1 MPKPDWYRR
10 TEGKLYAY
18 PSIPSAIAHLE
29 AQVQLLSVNM
39 APPKAAVYDR
49 IGPPSTGERMTEPER
64 FADSRIE
71 KIGKK
76 EAQIALKQ
84 AEKAAI
90 EAALGRLGDEE
101 KELVEKWYFQGWKLN
116 RPDKK
121 IWRELRICRAE
132 FYFRKREVVER
143 LAYWLGEMTEEG
155 EQGSGQDDVKNAV
168 YK

>member
-1 MPKPDWYRR
+1 MNKPDWYRR

-49 IGPPSTGERMTEPER
+49 IGPPSTGDRMTEPER
-64 FADSRIE
+64 FADSRLE

-76 EAQIALKQ
+76 EAQIALKK

-90 EAALGRLGDEE
+90 EVALGRLSEE
-101 KELVEKWYFQGWKLN
+101 ERELVEKWYFQGWKLKH
-116 RPDKK
+116 PEKK
-121 IWRELRICRAE
+121 IWRELRVCRSE
-132 FYFRKREVVER
+132 FYFRKKGIVEK
-143 LAYWLGEMTEEG
+143 LAYWLGEMAEEG
-155 EQGSGQDDVKNAV
+155 EEGKGKGM
-168 YK
+168 YGIYC